1 MLLLFSHDL
10 TPIQKK
16 DAKLSYG
23 IEAFISMPEELQR
36 IWSNIPP
43 MLQEIEPTL
52 LPLEEWIEMSAT
64 QEDVVVIQGDFGAT
78 YAMVTFAKRLGIV
91 PVYATTIRK
100 TKEQEQDG
108 KVVKTSVFEHVRF
121 RKF

>member
-43 MLQEIEPTL
+43 MLEEIESTL
-52 LPLEEWIEMSAT
+52 LPLEAWVEMTASKD
-64 QEDVVVIQGDFGAT
+64 DVILIQGDFGAT
-78 YAMVTFAKRLGIV
+78 CLMAIFTERLGMV
-91 PVYATTIRK
+91 PLYATTIRK